1 MNRNISR
8 SESFYVGP
16 LERAWMGLVTDA
28 LDRGDQTAVRALS
41 AFWSEHQYRVLY
53 HVRETIA
60 ELVGP
65 QESDPPLTPEE
76 WREVDAT
83 LDKILDLRPPSKASK
98 EEIRP
103 IWPMTLAQL
112 RAQVEQEL
120 GPIQNPAPIVLKEY
134 GRSGSLSFNYQVPK
148 RRISRTDHLAVEGM
162 AWNKAAPE
170 GFPPIPRKGG
180 VYSKHE
186 ANAIAAWIRDQ
197 WPVMREIKNLAA
209 QRDRE
214 MMDGRVD
221 PSMFRRM
228 NSVSDN
234 ADNFSHWLNQSAL
247 HYRDLDKI
255 YAEGMTPKE
264 LWMATLEYARG
275 SLLPAYDA
283 IRDFDFK
290 LLKKWSDPD
299 AHMSALLHNKITRSY
314 FGTRGAAT
322 NFYGLDSYHADWMK
336 PLVGRNAA
344 PTDYLVGPDYQD
356 GIFSGERGIK
366 LSVLLSAQKAAEKA
380 KEDKDAAR
388 KQTLKRLAP
397 SLAPLVGRN
406 VNRARLQAVL
416 PPGYRVEEMGLL
428 TTLYGPGDEWLEG
441 AREATVTKSYAE
453 LIRKVVEG

>member
-1 MNRNISR
+1 MSRNIVQ
-8 SESFYVGP
+8 SETFYLDP
-16 LERAWMGLVTDA
+16 LDRAWSKLMVGAADA
-28 LDRGDQTAVRALS
+28 GNSEKARALS
-41 AFWSEHQYRVLY
+41 DFWARNRYRALY

-112 RAQVEQEL
+112 RDQVEREL
-120 GPIQNPAPIVLKEY
+120 GPIQNPAPIIRKENARPGASLAFRSSDVPAMR
-134 GRSGSLSFNYQVPK
+134 GRPH
-148 RRISRTDHLAVEGM
+148 ISHRDHLAAEGM

-186 ANAIAAWIRDQ
+186 ANAISAWIRDQ
-197 WPVMREIKNLAA
+197 WPVMREVKNLADR
-209 QRDRE
+209 RDRE
-214 MMDGRVD
+214 MLDGRVD
-221 PSMFRRM
+221 PKILGLITYSQDFGQWLDGRATSFGWM
-228 NSVSDN
+228 SDM
-234 ADNFSHWLNQSAL
+234 D
-247 HYRDLDKI
+247 
-255 YAEGMTPKE
+255 AEGRTPKE
-264 LWMATLEYARG
+264 LWKAMLAWAKTH
-275 SLLPAYDA
+275 LLPAEHA
-283 IRDFDFK
+283 LQTFDFD
-290 LLKKWSDPD
+290 LLKRWGDPD
-299 AHMSALLHNKITRSY
+299 AHIGALSANAITRVSAP
-314 FGTRGAAT
+314 RVAERI
-322 NFYGLDSYHADWMK
+322 YGLQRWSADWMK
-336 PLVGRNAA
+336 PLVGDQAV
-344 PTDYLVGPDYQD
+344 PTEYLIG
-356 GIFSGERGIK
+356 SGRKKEFK
-366 LSVLLSAQKAAEKA
+366 LSFLLAAQKAAEKA

-416 PPGYRVEEMGLL
+416 PPGYRVEDMGLL